1 MVVQLVMMHLDSDW
15 AAPTKELEQI
25 EEDETDGEGEVE
37 PEDTEEILDAIA
49 TSQEAIVAAVEAG
62 VQTIMNELHR
72 IVEEAEET

>member
-1 MVVQLVMMHLDSDW
+1 MMHLDSDW